1 MDEPFGSPRGG
12 TSKAKRRP
20 PPGASPGPRGKST
33 TASMKE
39 ASTRL
44 LIDPRTSSW
53 IGRWDAVTSV
63 ALIFV
68 AFVTPFEVALL
79 DVGLDALFFINR
91 IVDCVFIIDMLFCF
105 VTVYTNALD
114 VWITDPTAI
123 AVHYLKGWFPIDL
136 VSVGISGIDVYVV
149 ISERVAAQSVAKADD
164 GDDTLNSLRTLRIVR
179 VLRFFRVVKL
189 VRLVRAA
196 RIFARWENKI
206 AINYNTL
213 QLVKSVTAAVVVSHW
228 IACMWITQA
237 FMQGDMAPMSV
248 GGGSGSWLQDSYPY
262 CYTSAAPK
270 GYDCREPGLLYVASL
285 YHTTL
290 CLFGGLEATPGNGM
304 EMLMGTFLMLLS
316 GLVWSHVM
324 ATVIDVVTVSDPEE
338 SAFRSTMDSLN
349 TYASLSPRHALVAA
363 RLEAL
368 AKPAS
373 FSYEGTINS
382 LSLARSL
389 ALSLSLSRSLSPS
402 LSLVPT
408 TPWRL
413 TRCFT
418 AWLFTYSSPTPRLFP
433 AGTCG
438 GSASPPASAAEPA
451 NTSTSPSTCAPPR
464 RVGSSLI
471 SCRGR

>member
-1 MDEPFGSPRGG
+1 MMEKFDSPR
-12 TSKAKRRP
+12 SIKAKRP
-20 PPGASPGPRGKST
+20 PPAASPGPQSKST
-33 TASMKE
+33 AASMAE
-39 ASTRL
+39 TSTRM

-79 DVGLDALFFINR
+79 DVGLDPLFFINR
-91 IVDCVFIIDMLFCF
+91 IVDSIFVIDMMLCF
-105 VTVYTNALD
+105 VTVYTNDVD

-136 VSVGISGIDVYVV
+136 ISVGISGIDVYVV
-149 ISERVAAQSVAKADD
+149 ISERIATQSAESADD
-164 GDDTLNSLRTLRIVR
+164 DDTLNSLRTLRIVR

-237 FMQGDMAPMSV
+237 FMQGDMAPISV

-270 GYDCREPGLLYVASL
+270 GYDCKAPGLLYVASL

-290 CLFGGLEATPGNGM
+290 CLFGGLEATAGNGM
-304 EMLMGTFLMLLS
+304 EMLMGTLLMLIS

-338 SAFRSTMDSLN
+338 SAFRATMDSLN
-349 TYASLSPRHALVAA
+349 TYEHRLPLATSSRFTSATRHAFTQLTLFVFLSPPTPPSSSPPRLTPVPRSYMRRERIPPSLRCRA
-363 RLEAL
+363 REYFNKSKHVRATEASGELLELMPGSLQADFVLCTSAVWIPQVCSSQRSPLTLAL
-368 AKPAS
+368 ALP
-373 FSYEGTINS
+373 
-382 LSLARSL
+382 
-389 ALSLSLSRSLSPS
+389 
-402 LSLVPT
+402 
-408 TPWRL
+408 
-413 TRCFT
+413 
-418 AWLFTYSSPTPRLFP
+418 
-433 AGTCG
+433 
-438 GSASPPASAAEPA
+438 
-451 NTSTSPSTCAPPR
+451 
-464 RVGSSLI
+464 
-471 SCRGR
+471 